1 MALLDQHWLHVVFR
15 SIRLLHAASM
25 TAFFQ
30 KIRSKLGICLHWLWF
45 ICMFHISMS
54 LGVINMNSIHSCC
67 RFHHWLGWASL
78 PMCLVVST
86 WGSLQ
91 MHRRYIL
98 KIRRGKQLNKIKQ
111 VFFCVYT
118 DLTLF
123 HNINQHWLGSFTG
136 SISDALLDGLI
147 ISMAATS
154 CTQECLQSWYN
165 NNCLFTLH
173 SSHPGHVS
181 VQDSVWSPP
190 PHRCSGHQVQQLQK
204 LQGTSKGRA
213 LQIMDWIGNEEKKA
227 WPLGW
232 IKPSWTARRM
242 HCLSSIIWG
251 HLTRMTLDSMPSKYI
266 YIYIIYNYNNIII
279 IHPTPKRHLEPC
291 DL

>member
-1 MALLDQHWLHVVFR
+1 
-15 SIRLLHAASM
+15 
-25 TAFFQ
+25 
-30 KIRSKLGICLHWLWF
+30 
-45 ICMFHISMS
+45 MS

-154 CTQECLQSWYN
+154 CAQECLQSWYN

-213 LQIMDWIGNEEKKA
+213 LQIMDWIGNEEKSMTTWMNQA
-227 WPLGW
+227 FLNSTSNALLEQHHLGT
-232 IKPSWTARRM
+232 PDQND
-242 HCLSSIIWG
+242 
-251 HLTRMTLDSMPSKYI
+251 TRLHAFKICI
-266 YIYIIYNYNNIII
+266 YYYV
-279 IHPTPKRHLEPC
+279 
-291 DL
+291 

>member
-123 HNINQHWLGSFTG
+123 SQYQSTLVGVLHRLHLW
-136 SISDALLDGLI
+136 
-147 ISMAATS
+147 
-154 CTQECLQSWYN
+154 CTA
-165 NNCLFTLH
+165 
-173 SSHPGHVS
+173 
-181 VQDSVWSPP
+181 
-190 PHRCSGHQVQQLQK
+190 
-204 LQGTSKGRA
+204 GRA
-213 LQIMDWIGNEEKKA
+213 N
-227 WPLGW
+227 
-232 IKPSWTARRM
+232 
-242 HCLSSIIWG
+242 
-251 HLTRMTLDSMPSKYI
+251 HLHGSHILHTRMPSI
-266 YIYIIYNYNNIII
+266 LIII
-279 IHPTPKRHLEPC
+279 IVYSHCTQAILGTCPFKILSDHLPHIDARATRC
-291 DL
+291 SNFRSCRARQKGGHCR

>member
-213 LQIMDWIGNEEKKA
+213 LQIMDWIGNEEKKHDHLDESSLLEQHVECIA
-227 WPLGW
+227 WAASFGDTWPEW
-232 IKPSWTARRM
+232 HSTP
-242 HCLSSIIWG
+242 CLQN
-251 HLTRMTLDSMPSKYI
+251 MYI
-266 YIYIIYNYNNIII
+266 LLCIII
-279 IHPTPKRHLEPC
+279 IYI
-291 DL
+291 